1 MLTHVVL
8 MKFADRDDAAKAKDL
23 LEGLRGR
30 VEQIRELTVGLDVVG
45 SPVSYDLCMTTV
57 HDSPEGL
64 RGYQEHPAHLEAA
77 AWLRPRIAA
86 RAVVDYETVDYEI
99 SG

>member
-8 MKFADRDDAAKAKDL
+8 MRFADPADAAGGKEL

-30 VEQIRELTVGLDVVG
+30 VEQIKELTVGLDVVG
-45 SPVSYDLCMTTV
+45 SPVSYDLCMITV
-57 HDSPEGL
+57 HDSAEGL
-64 RGYQEHPAHLEAA
+64 RGYQEHPVHLEAA

-86 RAVVDYETVDYEI
+86 RAVVDYET

>member
-8 MKFADRDDAAKAKDL
+8 MKFADPGDAARAKEL

-30 VEQIRELTVGLDVVG
+30 VEQIKELTVGLDVVG

-57 HDSPEGL
+57 HDSAEAL
-64 RGYQEHPAHLEAA
+64 RGYQEHPAHLELAG
-77 AWLRPRIAA
+77 WLRPRLAA
-86 RAVVDYETVDYEI
+86 RAVVDYET
-99 SG
+99 GG